1 MKRRLALA
9 VVGIAAVTY
18 QVAASR
24 SLIDD
29 VLLGHGLLRAPF
41 RLHPGTPMVLQPN
54 HVAAAAGLQQGDT
67 IIELNGAV
75 LDGMNDVRRAVAN
88 EEPMKIRWLHNGE
101 MRFGTIPLERLAPTE
116 LTNAL
121 VVIVTTILT
130 PMVCLIIGFG
140 VAAIRPRDGN
150 AWILL
155 LLMLG
160 FSQMTSPRQM
170 PVGASWPLPLAAA
183 AAGWPSLW
191 SSLWGLAMA
200 LFGISFPKRL
210 AFDRRHP
217 WVKGLLIVP
226 SVFVSVCLFLLVA
239 GDAERFGLLPGLG
252 EFFRRSGWTGFWLN
266 SIGIAIFFASF
277 GYRLGT
283 EKDPDA
289 KRRLRIIYWGAQVSL
304 LPIFLVFIAG
314 RILNQDPFTHFP
326 GWLMVPVLLLL
337 FIFPASLAYAIVV
350 HRAMDVRV
358 VVRQGLQY
366 AMARRGLVATRVI
379 LMLLALWWA
388 ATIVLDPNSRS
399 PVRLQAIAL
408 VMIVASW
415 SHIAMEKAGH
425 WVDRRFF
432 RGAVDTERVLT
443 QLGDSVRSIVETK
456 PLLERVAHVV
466 SDTLHVDQVM
476 MFLDAGDRLEPAY
489 AVGGGNPTV
498 DGVASIGD
506 AMRRKR
512 EPIRLQGGER
522 LALPLATKDKLI
534 GVMLLGPKKSE
545 EPYSGSDIRLLQSV
559 AGQTGLAIE
568 NSQLTE
574 AVAHE
579 VAARERLNR
588 ELEIAREVQQKLFPQ
603 QLPVVPGIQ
612 YAGKCRP
619 AQSVGGD
626 YFDFIEL
633 PDGGLGLAVGDV
645 SGKGIPAA
653 LLMASL
659 QACLRGQIMDGA
671 SDLSKLMRNINRLI
685 FDASPVNRYA
695 TFFYGQYCQSSG
707 HFLYV
712 NAGHNPPFLL
722 RNEKAIPLEDGGPVI
737 GLFQNAQYKQGEVA
751 IQPGDI
757 FLGYTDGVSEA
768 MNAADEEWGEP
779 NLIEETQGCRGLEP
793 REMIDCLIA
802 GADRFANGAPQHDDM
817 TLIIAKFC

>member
-1 MKRRLALA
+1 MATRS
-9 VVGIAAVTY
+9 
-18 QVAASR
+18 VAENTLFGGR
-24 SLIDD
+24 I
-29 VLLGHGLLRAPF
+29 VRAPF
-41 RLHPGTPMVLQPN
+41 RLHPGHPVVDRPN
-54 HVAAAAGLQQGDT
+54 AAAQAAGLSSGDT
-67 IIELNGAV
+67 IVELNGEV
-75 LDGMNDVRRAVAN
+75 LDGANDVRRAVAT
-88 EEPMKIRWLHNGE
+88 EKPIKVKWIHNGQS
-101 MRFGTIPLERLAPTE
+101 RTATIPLETLAPTE
-116 LTNAL
+116 LTNPL

-130 PMVCLIIGFG
+130 PLICLIIGFG
-140 VAAIRPRDGN
+140 VAAIRPSDGN
-150 AWILL
+150 AWLLL
-155 LLMLG
+155 LLMVG
-160 FSQMTSPRQM
+160 FSQMTTPRQI
-170 PVGASWPLPLAAA
+170 PVAASWPLPLAAA
-183 AAGWPSLW
+183 AAGWPPLW

-226 SVFVSVCLFLLVA
+226 SVFISVCFFLLVA
-239 GDAERFGLLPGLG
+239 GDAERFGLLPALG
-252 EFFRRSGWTGFWLN
+252 EFFRRSGWTNFWLN
-266 SIGIAIFFASF
+266 AIGIAIFFAAF
-277 GYRLGT
+277 GYRMGT
-283 EKDPDA
+283 EKHPDA
-289 KRRLRIIYWGAQVSL
+289 KRRLQIIYWGAQVSL
-304 LPIFLVFIAG
+304 LPIFLVFLTG
-314 RILNQDPFTHFP
+314 RILHKDPFADFP
-326 GWLMVPVLLLL
+326 SWLMVPVLLLL

-366 AMARRGLVATRVI
+366 ALARRGVVIIRAI
-379 LMLLALWWA
+379 LMLVALWWA
-388 ATIVLDPNSRS
+388 AAVVLDPDTRG
-399 PVRLQAIAL
+399 PARLQAVAL
-408 VMIVASW
+408 AMIVATW
-415 SHIAMEKAGH
+415 SHVAMEKAGH

-466 SDTLHVDQVM
+466 SDTLHVDQVV

-489 AVGGGNPTV
+489 AVGGNPPS
-498 DGVASIGD
+498 DGVALIGD
-506 AMRRKR
+506 AMRAKR
-512 EPIRLQGGER
+512 EPMRLQGGER

-545 EPYSGSDIRLLQSV
+545 EPYSGSDIRLLQNV

-579 VAARERLNR
+579 VAARELLNR

-603 QLPVVPGIQ
+603 QLPAVPGIQ

-633 PDGGLGLAVGDV
+633 PEGGLGLAVGDV

-659 QACLRGQIMDGA
+659 QACLRGQVMDGA
-671 SDLSKLMRNINRLI
+671 ADLSKLMRNINRLI

-695 TFFYGQYCQSSG
+695 TFFYGQYTQSSG
-707 HFLYV
+707 RFLYV

-722 RNEKAIPLEDGGPVI
+722 RGDEAIPLQEGGPVI
-737 GLFQNAQYKQGEVA
+737 GLFQNAQYKQGEIA
-751 IQPGDI
+751 IRPGDV

-768 MNAADEEWGEP
+768 MNEADDEWGEQ
-779 NLIEETQGCRGLEP
+779 NLIAEAKNCESLEP
-793 REMIDCLIA
+793 GRMIDCLIA
-802 GADRFANGAPQHDDM
+802 GADHFANGAPQHDDM